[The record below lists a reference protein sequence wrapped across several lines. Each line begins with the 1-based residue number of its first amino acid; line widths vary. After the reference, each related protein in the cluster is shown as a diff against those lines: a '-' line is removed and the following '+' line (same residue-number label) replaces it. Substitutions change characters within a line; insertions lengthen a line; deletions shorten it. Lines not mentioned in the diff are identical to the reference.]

1 MLTYFN
7 VFSLSFVII
16 AQNKFKTTP
25 AKKGFALICLR
36 HILWEKVHIP
46 GKLDDQGFIKSEGLR
61 VRYEN
66 ITVRIF
72 YLTTPD

>member
-1 MLTYFN
+1 M
-7 VFSLSFVII
+7 II

-25 AKKGFALICLR
+25 AKKGFAEFCLPQ
-36 HILWEKVHIP
+36 ILWEKVHIP

-66 ITVRIF
+66 TRVRIF
-72 YLTTPD
+72 HLTTPD